1 MRSRRSLT
9 ALTAL
14 TALAAVGIAVLAGC
28 AAVPA
33 PQGAPAS
40 SATHDVLADHG
51 LAGLTAVEVI
61 DVLDRVAVSERP
73 TTLIASVRPD
83 ALVLEDERGETSLP
97 LPDDLAYVSIAPYVE
112 QTHECHFHSLTTCQG
127 ELSREPVRVTIT
139 DASGAVIVDESTQT
153 FDNGFVGYW
162 LPRDLRGSIE
172 IEHAGMMGVATLS
185 TSADA
190 PTCITT
196 LALR

>member
-1 MRSRRSLT
+1 MRSRRS
-9 ALTAL
+9 L

-28 AAVPA
+28 TAVPA
-33 PQGAPAS
+33 PQDAAAS
-40 SATHDVLADHG
+40 SATDDVLADHG

-61 DVLDRVAVSERP
+61 DVLDRVAVSERS

>member
-1 MRSRRSLT
+1 MRSRRS
-9 ALTAL
+9 L

-33 PQGAPAS
+33 PQDAPAS
-40 SATHDVLADHG
+40 SATDDVLADHG
-51 LAGLTAVEVI
+51 VAGLTAVEVI
-61 DVLDRVAVSERP
+61 DVLDRVAVSERS

>member
-1 MRSRRSLT
+1 MRSRRS
-9 ALTAL
+9 L

-33 PQGAPAS
+33 PQDAAAS
-40 SATHDVLADHG
+40 SATDDVLADHG

-61 DVLDRVAVSERP
+61 DVLDRVAVSERS